1 MELNC
6 KAVICVSIV
15 VLYGLT
21 IVCSLPVGK
30 REALPTADQE
40 PITFNKLLPP
50 LIDLSSSD
58 SLFSLWRGAFD
69 LSDENLLKAEYQQK
83 KRKVCRGRV
92 FYGMTGTE
100 EKKCREMTPL
110 TYGQLVK
117 YYNELVVQLQLAKT
131 IVNDSSL
138 IPREVIEAE
147 QTEVLEAERGIIQ
160 LLNETVLPVL
170 EYTLAANDTNC
181 STTEAIVDQTI
192 SIYTNCA
199 TVQTSN
205 LFLAQTALD
214 LFHNLNYTINEL
226 QIQTNESGTADDDDS
241 SVTFPA
247 ANNSK
252 EWCIIQQ

>member
-69 LSDENLLKAEYQQK
+69 LSDENLLKAEVSLKSTCSHVIGIVRMRIMFTWLFSLQYQQK

-170 EYTLAANDTNC
+170 EYTV
-181 STTEAIVDQTI
+181 SQ
-192 SIYTNCA
+192 
-199 TVQTSN
+199 
-205 LFLAQTALD
+205 
-214 LFHNLNYTINEL
+214 
-226 QIQTNESGTADDDDS
+226 
-241 SVTFPA
+241 
-247 ANNSK
+247 
-252 EWCIIQQ
+252 

>member
-1 MELNC
+1 
-6 KAVICVSIV
+6 
-15 VLYGLT
+15 
-21 IVCSLPVGK
+21 
-30 REALPTADQE
+30 
-40 PITFNKLLPP
+40 
-50 LIDLSSSD
+50 
-58 SLFSLWRGAFD
+58 
-69 LSDENLLKAEYQQK
+69 
-83 KRKVCRGRV
+83 
-92 FYGMTGTE
+92 MTHHVT
-100 EKKCREMTPL
+100 
-110 TYGQLVK
+110 
-117 YYNELVVQLQLAKT
+117 LQ
-131 IVNDSSL
+131 
-138 IPREVIEAE
+138 
-147 QTEVLEAERGIIQ
+147 
-160 LLNETVLPVL
+160 
-170 EYTLAANDTNC
+170 LAANDTNC